1 MLQTDNLKQIERAR
15 NNPPVL
21 TKLGNTARALLK
33 APSGELTAS
42 SGDIAE
48 VQFRSPPA
56 EIEQFPRKRQA
67 WYSRHYKSVLF
78 LIVAVLPT
86 VAAIVYYCFVAT
98 PQYVTEFYVG
108 IGMADPTLSTLAP
121 STGGAGGGGANLLG
135 GSSLGETIVG
145 LDSYVVT
152 QFIQSREMAD
162 LLNKQVDARKLFSGG
177 KVDFL
182 SRLNPKA
189 PEEDFANY
197 WQNMSYAYFD
207 LTTGAIDVQVRAFT
221 PQDSLNIAN
230 AVLKNASQRVSDMR
244 DKARADELRAATQ
257 DVASNERRVV
267 KARETLRELRNN
279 ENIFDPTER
288 VTAVSTT
295 ADKIRDDIAGMEA
308 QERAFAS
315 DMSPNSPVL
324 TVLKARI
331 AASKAQLKIVEDQI
345 TNKLGGKDVLAAV
358 VNRFNE
364 ATAEESFAENAYQ
377 GALQA
382 LELARNTANREQVF
396 LVNYIKPSLP
406 QTSIYPNV
414 PKSVALVAAFALIA
428 WLLLSIVIQSIRDH
442 VI

>member
-1 MLQTDNLKQIERAR
+1 M
-15 NNPPVL
+15 
-21 TKLGNTARALLK
+21 TKLGDAARSLLK
-33 APSGELTAS
+33 APSGELKAP
-42 SGDIAE
+42 SGELAE
-48 VQFRSPPA
+48 IQFRSPPA

-78 LIVAVLPT
+78 VFCVVLPT
-86 VAAIVYYCFVAT
+86 IAATVYYCYVAT

-121 STGGAGGGGANLLG
+121 TGGSGGGGGGTLLG

-145 LDSYVVT
+145 LDSYVVS
-152 QFIQSREMAD
+152 QFIQSRDMAD
-162 LLNKQVDARKLFSGG
+162 LLNKQIGARKLYSAPY
-177 KVDFL
+177 VDFL

-189 PEEDFANY
+189 PEEDYANY
-197 WQNMSYAYFD
+197 WQNMSYSYFD
-207 LTTGAIDVQVRAFT
+207 LTTGTIDVQVRAFT
-221 PQDSLNIAN
+221 PQDSLDIAN

-257 DVASNERRVV
+257 DVASNEKRVIE
-267 KARETLRELRNN
+267 ARATLRELRNK
-279 ENIFDPTER
+279 ENVFDPTER

-308 QERAFAS
+308 QERAFAA
-315 DMSPNSPVL
+315 DMSPDSPVL
-324 TVLKARI
+324 TVLKTRI

-345 TNKLGGKDVLAAV
+345 TNKVGGKNVLSAV

-406 QTSIYPNV
+406 QASIYPNV
-414 PKSVALVAAFALIA
+414 GKSVALVAAFAFVA